1 MTKTYMTKKQAENI
15 FREMLGES
23 LKTLDKITIRTEW
36 GFYID
41 SLCKDG
47 QITHKQYNN
56 WTLPRFCK

>member
-1 MTKTYMTKKQAENI
+1 MTKKYMTKKQAEAS
-15 FREMLGES
+15 FKELMGES
-23 LKTLDKITIRTEW
+23 LNSTDKIAIRTEW